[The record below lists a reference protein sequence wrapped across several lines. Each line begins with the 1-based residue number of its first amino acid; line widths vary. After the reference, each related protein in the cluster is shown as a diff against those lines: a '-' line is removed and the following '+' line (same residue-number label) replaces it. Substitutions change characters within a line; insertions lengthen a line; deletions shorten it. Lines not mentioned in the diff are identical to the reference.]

1 MKMKKLFLT
10 IVVALVVLAAATTNV
25 NAATVSSVKEEVG
38 KAVAVTVDFGSA
50 ESADGTVT
58 YDPEV
63 LTFVSGPEVTFEPT
77 PGTINFSMSKI
88 GGLKTLTFN
97 FTAKAEGTSAVAV
110 NVTSSV
116 DATAVGTFNGSVEVT
131 KKAEEVKPPVDPTP
145 VDPTPVDPTPVTPE
159 DGNGSSSN
167 GNGATTPDNGNGT
180 TTPSAPAANPAPVA
194 TANPAP
200 VAANGMPTRLPQTGV
215 NYAIVAVIALAIVA
229 AAIGTIKL
237 NNK

>member
-145 VDPTPVDPTPVTPE
+145 VTPE

-180 TTPSAPAANPAPVA
+180 TTPSAPVANPAPVA